1 MKSKLCKA
9 IIAMLGFSFMASQ
22 VNAACV
28 GKFAN
33 PITDVCWSCM
43 FPFYIMGMKIDNLRG
58 EQPAGAFTAPAVCA
72 GQTVM
77 GFKIGVGMDFYD
89 PNKIVDV
96 TRTPY
101 CMVGLGGVDLSA
113 GVASL
118 YKRQGETMPE
128 GVKLNNF
135 YQAHTYI
142 NPLLFILEV
151 PIDMACT
158 QAANFDIAY
167 LTELD
172 PLWNNDNLTFFLN
185 PDAILYANPATAIT
199 TALDC
204 VNNLP
209 GAWNI
214 SSGYVY
220 WSAGCQGSM
229 FPLDGN
235 LPGSNP
241 IDDSVLTMQRLLH
254 KNHRELLEY
263 STAGPLAVFAPI
275 IPQPIMNKTE
285 YKYSMIYPVNFVD
298 PLSGGKCCSPFGRTT
313 AGWAPGHSFPTMGED
328 FSYQIYQRR
337 DCCSGIT
344 IPN

>member
-1 MKSKLCKA
+1 MKNKLLA
-9 IIAMLGFSFMASQ
+9 LTISLLLVTEATEAQ
-22 VNAACV
+22 CV
-28 GKFAN
+28 GSWPN
-33 PITDVCWSCM
+33 PITDICWSCM
-43 FPFYIMGMKIDNLRG
+43 FPFTILGISLDNSRG
-58 EQPAGAFTAPAVCA
+58 EEPSGAFHAPAVCA

-113 GVASL
+113 GVGSL
-118 YKRQGETMPE
+118 YKRHGETKPE
-128 GVKLNNF
+128 DIKLTNF

-142 NPLLFILEV
+142 DPLLFLLEV
-151 PIDMACT
+151 PIDMSCT
-158 QAANFDIAY
+158 QAAYFDIGY

-172 PLWNNDNLTFFLN
+172 PLWNNDNLTFYLN
-185 PDAILYANPATAIT
+185 PDVVLYANPLTPIT
-199 TALDC
+199 TGLDC
-204 VNNLP
+204 VNNMP
-209 GAWNI
+209 GSWNI
-214 SSGYVY
+214 SSGYGY

-229 FPLDGN
+229 YPLDGN
-235 LPGSNP
+235 LSGSNP
-241 IDDSVLTMQRLLH
+241 IDDSILTMQRLLH

-263 STAGPLAVFAPI
+263 STAGPAALFAPFV
-275 IPQPIMNKTE
+275 PQPIMDKTE
-285 YKYSMIYPVNFVD
+285 YKYSMLYPVNFND

-313 AGWAPGHSFPTMGED
+313 TGWTSGHSFPTMGED
-328 FSYQIYQRR
+328 FSYHIYQRR

>member
-1 MKSKLCKA
+1 MKNKLLS
-9 IIAMLGFSFMASQ
+9 ILIASAVFGSDAY
-22 VNAACV
+22 AACV

-43 FPFYIMGMKIDNLRG
+43 FPFTLIGMKIPNARG
-58 EQPAGAFTAPAVCA
+58 EEPIGAFHAPAVCA
-72 GQTVM
+72 GQTLM
-77 GFKIGVGMDFYD
+77 GYKIGVGMDFYD
-89 PNKIVDV
+89 PNRIVDV

-101 CMVGLGGVDLSA
+101 CMVGLGGIDLSA
-113 GVASL
+113 GIASL
-118 YKRQGETMPE
+118 YKRHGETKPE
-128 GVKLNNF
+128 GTKLSNF

-142 NPLLFILEV
+142 DPLLFILEV

-158 QAANFDIAY
+158 QMANFDIGY

-185 PDAILYANPATAIT
+185 PDAVLYANPVTAIT

-209 GAWNI
+209 GAWNTT
-214 SSGYVY
+214 SGYVY

-229 FPLDGN
+229 YPLDGN
-235 LPGSNP
+235 LSGNNP
-241 IDDSVLTMQRLLH
+241 IDDSILTMERLLH
-254 KNHRELLEY
+254 KNHRELLEF
-263 STAGPLAVFAPI
+263 STAGPAALFSPMV
-275 IPQPIMNKTE
+275 PQPLMDKTE
-285 YKYSMIYPVNFVD
+285 FKYSMIYPVGFID
-298 PLSGGKCCSPFGRTT
+298 PISGAKCCSPFGRTT
-313 AGWAPGHSFPTMGED
+313 TGWSSGHSFPTGGED
-328 FSYQIYQRR
+328 FSYHIYQRR